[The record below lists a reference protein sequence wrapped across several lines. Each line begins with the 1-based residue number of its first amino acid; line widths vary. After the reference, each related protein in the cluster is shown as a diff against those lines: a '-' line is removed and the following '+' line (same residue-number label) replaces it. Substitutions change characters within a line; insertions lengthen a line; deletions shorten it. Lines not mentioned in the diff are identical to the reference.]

1 MLGILHPVAVDKR
14 VLIGSLAAAVVI
26 SVGGGYALSASS
38 DSNDSAIAD
47 DDISIDATT
56 PLDEPVDSLPN
67 LGNLAVEGEKL
78 PSVMIH
84 DAQGNRISTDDL
96 LGQPLLINFWA
107 TICVQCKDEMPALA
121 RVHADY
127 GDRVRFIGLNQ
138 LVNGDTAL
146 AFAADKGV
154 QYELMSDEDG
164 EFATA
169 LEIKTLPY
177 TLLVAPDG
185 TIIEQKGIALD
196 EDKIRAA
203 VDELLAASS

>member
-1 MLGILHPVAVDKR
+1 MAVDKR
-14 VLIGSLAAAVVI
+14 VLFGSLAAAVVI
-26 SVGGGYALSASS
+26 SVGGGYALSAS
-38 DSNDSAIAD
+38 NDSDGSEGAD
-47 DDISIDATT
+47 DRITIDATT

-107 TICVQCKDEMPALA
+107 TTCVACKDEMPALA

-127 GDRVRFIGLNQ
+127 GDQVRFIGLNQ
-138 LVNGDTAL
+138 VANGDTAL

-154 QYELMSDEDG
+154 HYELMSDEDG

-169 LEIKTLPY
+169 LQVATLPY
-177 TLLVAPDG
+177 TLLVAPNG
-185 TIIEQKGIALD
+185 TIVEQKGIALS

>member
-1 MLGILHPVAVDKR
+1 MAVDKR
-14 VLIGSLAAAVVI
+14 VLIGSLTAAVVI
-26 SVGGGYALSASS
+26 SVGGGYALSAS
-38 DSNDSAIAD
+38 NDSGDAD

-56 PLDEPVDSLPN
+56 PLNEPVGSLPN

-96 LGQPLLINFWA
+96 VGQPLLINFWA
-107 TICVQCKDEMPALA
+107 TTCVACKDEMPALA
-121 RVHADY
+121 EVHADY
-127 GDRVRFIGLNQ
+127 GDQVRFIGLNQ
-138 LVNGDTAL
+138 LANGDTAL

-154 QYELMSDEDG
+154 HYELMSDEDG

-169 LEIKTLPY
+169 LQIKTLPY
-177 TLLVAPDG
+177 TLLVAADG
-185 TIIEQKGIALD
+185 TIIEQKGIALS
-196 EDKIRAA
+196 EDTIRAA

>member
-1 MLGILHPVAVDKR
+1 MAVDKR
-14 VLIGSLAAAVVI
+14 VLIGSLAAALVI
-26 SVGGGYALSASS
+26 SVGGGYALSASD
-38 DSNDSAIAD
+38 DSGNPGNAD
-47 DDISIDATT
+47 DFISIDATT
-56 PLDEPVDSLPN
+56 PLNEPVESLAN

-84 DAQGNRISTDDL
+84 DARGNRISTDDL
-96 LGQPLLINFWA
+96 LGQPLLINYWA
-107 TICVQCKDEMPALA
+107 TICVACKDEMPALA

-127 GDRVRFIGLNQ
+127 GDQVRFIGLNQ

-164 EFATA
+164 EFASA
-169 LEIKTLPY
+169 LEITTLPY

-185 TIIEQKGIALD
+185 TIIEQKGIALS

-203 VDELLAASS
+203 VDQLLAASS